1 MRNFLMPK
9 RSQTSQTLTKPEEN
23 GMPQLSRRAFASAL
37 PLGLVGGTLFGGS
50 LLGDL
55 TAQAATSKATGT
67 PVVTTPFAQI
77 HIGRFTVTALTDG
90 YADMPYN
97 YFRDARPPKWKR
109 PQTPSLRADP
119 AGFVFCLINTSLKT
133 VSNAS

>member
-9 RSQTSQTLTKPEEN
+9 RSQTSQISLTKLEEN

-55 TAQAATSKATGT
+55 TAQLL
-67 PVVTTPFAQI
+67 
-77 HIGRFTVTALTDG
+77 H
-90 YADMPYN
+90 
-97 YFRDARPPKWKR
+97 PKLPGHR
-109 PQTPSLRADP
+109 S
-119 AGFVFCLINTSLKT
+119 
-133 VSNAS
+133 